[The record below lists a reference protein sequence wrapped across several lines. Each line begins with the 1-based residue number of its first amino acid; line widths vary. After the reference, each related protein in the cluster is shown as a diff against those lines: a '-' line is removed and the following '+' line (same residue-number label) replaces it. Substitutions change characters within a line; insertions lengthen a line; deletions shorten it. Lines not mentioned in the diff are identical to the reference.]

1 MNPVTHRVPPVVAV
15 AFSLFFSLS
24 SSWAAKPAPSLTCSV
39 SASATTIPVGDTI
52 TYTGTAAGGV
62 TPYRFDF
69 SFPGGSPSSNTQS
82 GNTSGTSAPVPVTYN
97 AAGSYTTSFKVTD
110 STARN
115 PKTCTATVNVT
126 VNAVSTGTSI
136 NSTSRIFSEVF
147 GPGILPELFPPV
159 SEQATPRPANS
170 LNPAPGTGTTGYQ
183 IVAINDLGMHC
194 GDYDT
199 RISSILPPFQVLLAQ
214 VIQKGATPTIL
225 TPGSVDVVYS
235 AASNPEDP
243 ILSQTNPDPFTGV
256 VRNNGT
262 VVDIFK
268 TNFWNVIPKGAYDPF
283 YPAFNPF
290 NPAQQITPLFG
301 PPFTVTADE
310 GLPVPNVEHL
320 FIGPDGLVNSGDEF
334 LAAVQ
339 HNMPG
344 ITGPY
349 QANLPQIAQEYY
361 EDKPFFVNFP
371 FGYVAQN
378 LNWFEG
384 AGVPFAAWDDKG
396 RENAYPLVR
405 VQAKSKTGGV
415 TLATVDTVLPIS
427 GEASCKNC
435 HAAASEVPD
444 SPTKGIATSRLA
456 GAGLPVA
463 TRFDDPDVID
473 LPPYVSI
480 EYATDINVLRL
491 HDLRHGSRYVNTAG
505 QPAACVISAASPDG
519 NANCLINK
527 ALVQEKPVVC
537 QVCHYTPALDLA
549 HLGPLSGAEGTIA
562 NGRNQL
568 AHQSNSRVMHWHHG
582 NLDSAGRS
590 PGDAGY
596 NANSPLFPNVPL
608 PVQDADGVVTNQPAR
623 ETALD
628 AACYQC
634 HPGKN
639 TKCLRGTM
647 RTGKMLCNDCHGG
660 MKHVG
665 DDFSKNVSP
674 TNPGAFILAKDF
686 YTNPATPRV
695 PWANEPG
702 CGSCHSGDAVTNL
715 ATTSN
720 VVKNTKDASGVSDNI
735 RLRVAFRTNDAK
747 ATPIVPANKRFA
759 ESVVPASY
767 NGFTNPG
774 AGNPQLYRV
783 STGHG
788 GVMCEGCHG
797 ATHAEWPMS
806 NPRANDNRTA
816 EQIQGHDGKIQECDA
831 CHTRDANGD
840 LTMPLGLGGPHGLHP
855 VNDHRWNLNHKNFT
869 GGGLANCK
877 ICHMNPVTGALT
889 GSVLSKTSAD
899 RVVACKNTQGIAPYN
914 TDCADGT
921 ATIAKGTPVGCGFCH
936 KQK

>member
-1 MNPVTHRVPPVVAV
+1 MNPATHRVPPALAVV
-15 AFSLFFSLS
+15 LMLLLPLS
-24 SSWAAKPAPSLTCSV
+24 SAWAAQPAPLTCGV
-39 SASATTIPVGDTI
+39 SASVTTIPVGGII

-62 TPYRFDF
+62 KPYRFDF
-69 SFPGGSPSSNTQS
+69 TFSGGSPTSNTQS
-82 GNTSGTSAPVPVTYN
+82 GNSSGTSAPVPVTYN

-110 STARN
+110 STARR

-136 NSTSRIFSEVF
+136 NSTSQIFSDVF
-147 GPGILPELFPPV
+147 GPGILPGSVPPV
-159 SEQATPRPANS
+159 TEQAAPRPANS
-170 LNPAPGTGTTGYQ
+170 LNPAPGTGTTGFQ

-214 VIQKGATPTIL
+214 VIQKGAQPVIL
-225 TPGSVDVVYS
+225 NSSVVDVLYS

-243 ILSQTNPDPFTGV
+243 ILGQTNPDPFTGV
-256 VRNNGT
+256 VRNNST
-262 VVDIFK
+262 VVDIYK
-268 TNFWNVIPKGAYDPF
+268 TNFWKIIPKGAYDPF

-290 NPAQQITPLFG
+290 NPAQNITPLAG
-301 PPFTVTADE
+301 PPFTVTPDE
-310 GLPVPNVEHL
+310 SLPVPNVKDL
-320 FIGPDGLVNSGDEF
+320 FIGPDGVVNSGDEF
-334 LAAVQ
+334 LSAVQ

-344 ITGPY
+344 ITSPFT
-349 QANLPQIAQEYY
+349 ANLSQTANEHY
-361 EDKPFFVNFP
+361 EVKPFFVNFP

-378 LNWFEG
+378 LNWFEA

-405 VQAKSKTGGV
+405 VQAKTKSGGAV
-415 TLATVDTVLPIS
+415 LATVDTVLPIS

-435 HAAASEVPD
+435 HAAAADVPD
-444 SPTKGIATSRLA
+444 SPTKGVATA
-456 GAGLPVA
+456 GLTSAGLPVA
-463 TRFDDPDVID
+463 DRLADPEIVVV
-473 LPPYVSI
+473 PENVSI

-491 HDLRHGSRYVNTAG
+491 HDLRHGSRYVNTSG
-505 QPAACVISAASPDG
+505 QSAACVINSTTPNG

-527 ALVQEKPVVC
+527 ALVQDKPVVC

-549 HLGPLSGAEGTIA
+549 HLGPLAGAVGTIA
-562 NGRNQL
+562 NGRNQI
-568 AHQSNSRVMHWHHG
+568 AHPSNSRVMHWHHG
-582 NLDSAGRS
+582 NLDTSGRS
-590 PGDAGY
+590 PGDTGY
-596 NANSPLFPNVPL
+596 NANSLLFPNMPL
-608 PVQDADGVVTNQPAR
+608 PIQDANGIVTNQAAR
-623 ETALD
+623 VAVLD

-634 HPGKN
+634 HPGKT
-639 TKCLRGTM
+639 TKCLRGVM
-647 RTGKMLCNDCHGG
+647 RTGNILCNDCHGS
-660 MKHVG
+660 MKQVG
-665 DDFSKNVSP
+665 DDFSRNVSP
-674 TNPGAFILAKDF
+674 SNPGAFILAKDF

-702 CGSCHSGDAVTNL
+702 CGSCHSGDAVSNL
-715 ATTSN
+715 ANTTN
-720 VVKNTKDASGVSDNI
+720 VIKNTKDATGVSDNI
-735 RLRVAFRTNDAK
+735 RLRVAFRTNDTK

-759 ESVVPASY
+759 EPLVPAAY
-767 NGFTNPG
+767 NGFVNPG

-797 ATHAEWPMS
+797 ATHAEWPMG

-840 LTMPLGLGGPHGLHP
+840 LTMPLGLDGPHGLHP

-869 GGGLANCK
+869 GGALANCK

-899 RVVACKNTQGIAPYN
+899 RVVTCKNTQGIAPYN